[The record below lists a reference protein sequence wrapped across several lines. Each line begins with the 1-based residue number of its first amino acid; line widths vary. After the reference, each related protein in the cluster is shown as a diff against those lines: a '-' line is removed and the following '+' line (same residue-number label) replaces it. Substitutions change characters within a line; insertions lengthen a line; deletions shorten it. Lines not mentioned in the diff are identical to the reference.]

1 MYQTWANNG
10 FTVKVNGEVVDIDAV
25 PGSYVSVGTT
35 WNDGDVIEVQIPFDF
50 YLRGMMDAPNDAS
63 IFYGPILLA
72 GVEEDSLP
80 ALHEITL
87 NSEDLS
93 KSITG
98 DPSTL
103 HFEIKDQ
110 DVQLKPFWEFI
121 EERHSVY
128 FDVTLSDVTDVE
140 DVEFIT
146 TEKPAYNPNEIFTVE
161 VTTPASVYDVAFT
174 NEYGKDM
181 GRSIEDIIDNGD
193 GTVTWI
199 INTAIGSKGD
209 RVINVSV
216 DEGNGFDVYGTLNV
230 KIDNLYETEPEAT
243 PEIISAQAS
252 SRVVMASQNFDVE
265 IVTND
270 GVSKLAIRNEYG
282 SDMGKILK
290 SRTDNG
296 DGTVTWVYTMNIG
309 SKGIRTMS
317 VVPAGADGQWVDSA
331 SSSFK
336 VSIIK

>member
-1 MYQTWANNG
+1 
-10 FTVKVNGEVVDIDAV
+10 
-25 PGSYVSVGTT
+25 
-35 WNDGDVIEVQIPFDF
+35 
-50 YLRGMMDAPNDAS
+50 
-63 IFYGPILLA
+63 
-72 GVEEDSLP
+72 
-80 ALHEITL
+80 
-87 NSEDLS
+87 
-93 KSITG
+93 
-98 DPSTL
+98 
-103 HFEIKDQ
+103 
-110 DVQLKPFWEFI
+110 
-121 EERHSVY
+121 
-128 FDVTLSDVTDVE
+128 
-140 DVEFIT
+140 
-146 TEKPAYNPNEIFTVE
+146 
-161 VTTPASVYDVAFT
+161 
-174 NEYGKDM
+174 M

-209 RVINVSV
+209 RVITVSV

-282 SDMGKILK
+282 SDMGKLLK

-309 SKGIRTMS
+309 SKGIRTMN
-317 VVPAGADGQWVDSA
+317 VVPAGADGEWVDSA
-331 SSSFK
+331 AASFK